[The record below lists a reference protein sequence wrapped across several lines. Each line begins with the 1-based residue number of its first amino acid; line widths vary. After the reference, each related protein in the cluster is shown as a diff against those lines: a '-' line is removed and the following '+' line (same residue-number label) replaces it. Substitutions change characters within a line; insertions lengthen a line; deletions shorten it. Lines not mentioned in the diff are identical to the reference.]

1 MSENWTPEDEDRLRR
16 ALHDEVSH
24 VMPSSGGLER
34 IMART
39 RQESPRPWW
48 LPGPAVIGV
57 AAALL
62 AAIAVI
68 GVSLTVLRG
77 PDETVTAGTADSPS
91 ESTADPSP
99 TTTPEALDTTLEPA
113 PEPDSPAPTTS
124 SRPPAPTQE
133 AGTAFSGAVA
143 VYYLTDTPAGP
154 RLVREWRHLADVR
167 DAATAALRLM
177 LEEPRVDG
185 YRTPWWPDTEVRSVR
200 VGDESIDVDL
210 SLPARTPV
218 PTPSEDNQLAVQ
230 QLVYTATAAAS
241 IVGDEDDGSLPV
253 RILVDGEQVDRLWG
267 VDVSEPLTRAPA
279 DSVRQFVQ
287 LNEPAEGAEV
297 TSPVEV
303 SGEALV
309 FEATLLWEVR
319 QDGEVVAE
327 DSTMTEEGLA
337 FSPFGF
343 EVDLDPGE
351 YTLIVREVDV
361 SDGEGR
367 EPMTDERSFTVT
379 GD

>member
-16 ALHDEVSH
+16 ALHDEASH

-39 RQESPRPWW
+39 RQEAPRPWW

-62 AAIAVI
+62 AAVAVI
-68 GVSLTVLRG
+68 GVGLTVLRG
-77 PDETVTAGTADSPS
+77 PDDAVTAGTAGSPS
-91 ESTADPSP
+91 QSTAEPSP
-99 TTTPEALDTTLEPA
+99 TTTPETSDATVEPA
-113 PEPDSPAPTTS
+113 PEPESPAPTTS
-124 SRPPAPTQE
+124 SRPPVPSQE

-154 RLVREWRHLADVR
+154 RLVREWRHLTDVR
-167 DAATAALRLM
+167 DAAAAALRLM
-177 LEEPRVDG
+177 LEEPKVEG
-185 YRTPWWPDTEVRSVR
+185 YRTPWSPETEVRSVR
-200 VGDESIDVDL
+200 VGDDSIDVDL
-210 SLPARTPV
+210 SLPTRSPV
-218 PTPSEDNQLAVQ
+218 PTPAEDAALAVQ

-253 RILVDGEQVDRLWG
+253 RILVDGEPVDRLWS

-279 DSVRQFVQ
+279 EEVRQFVQ

-297 TSPVEV
+297 SSPVEV

-337 FSPFGF
+337 FSPFAF
-343 EVDLDPGE
+343 EVELDPGE
-351 YTLIVREVDV
+351 YTLIVREDDV

-379 GD
+379 DD